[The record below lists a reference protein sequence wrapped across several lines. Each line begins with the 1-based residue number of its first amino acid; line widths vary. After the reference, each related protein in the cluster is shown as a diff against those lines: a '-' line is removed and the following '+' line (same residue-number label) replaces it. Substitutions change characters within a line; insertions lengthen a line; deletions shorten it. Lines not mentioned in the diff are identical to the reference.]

1 MEENI
6 KVRWL
11 TDNEQNKIAPKTLIT
26 QVLNE
31 NGSRFKD
38 SFDKTI
44 TEIS

>member
-26 QVLNE
+26 QVTHEVLLQ
-31 NGSRFKD
+31 GRLVYHFGKP
-38 SFDKTI
+38 
-44 TEIS
+44 